1 MTIIHGMSNADY
13 HAHHAIGS
21 SGLKLFSRSPAH
33 YYAAYLDPNR
43 PQRQPTAAMKL
54 GTATHCAIL
63 EPERFNAEYDAMPE
77 GLDRRTKEGKQAY
90 ADLLAS
96 GAEILASD
104 DMALVMNMARAF
116 RDNATSRALFERKH
130 VVEQSI
136 FAEVNGVAC
145 KCRPDFMTADGMMVM
160 VMDVKTTSDASPE
173 AFGKSAWSL
182 GYHIQAAFYRRVIQS
197 ATGITPDFIF
207 GCVES
212 DRPYLTAYY
221 TVPQYLLDYA
231 DGVIDALLERYA
243 ECLRSG
249 IWHGYIAEI
258 EPQELSV
265 PGYAQRIIEQDG
277 IEDWEISHV

>member
-1 MTIIHGMSNADY
+1 MTNEDY
-13 HAHHAIGS
+13 HADTSAIS
-21 SGLKLFSRSPAH
+21 ASGLKLFARSPAH

-43 PQRQPTAAMKL
+43 IERSPTPAMRV

-63 EPERFNAEYDAMPE
+63 EPERFSAEYIALPE

-90 ADLLAS
+90 ADLLS
-96 GAEILASD
+96 TGAELLTSD
-104 DMALVMNMARAF
+104 DMSLVVNMACAF
-116 RDNATSRALFERKH
+116 RDNATSRALFDRKH

-145 KCRPDFMTADGMMVM
+145 KCRPDFMTADGLM

-173 AFGKSAWSL
+173 SFGKSAWSI

-212 DRPYLTAYY
+212 DSPYLTAYY

-231 DGVIDALLERYA
+231 DGVIDALLEQYA

-277 IEDWEISHV
+277 IDDWEIIHV

>member
-1 MTIIHGMSNADY
+1 MNNKQY
-13 HAHHAIGS
+13 HADTSAIS
-21 SGLKLFSRSPAH
+21 ASGLKLFARSPAH

-43 PQRQPTAAMKL
+43 IERSPTPAMRV

-63 EPERFNAEYDAMPE
+63 EPERFSAEYIALPE

-90 ADLLAS
+90 ADLLAT
-96 GAEILASD
+96 GAELLTSD
-104 DMALVMNMARAF
+104 DMSLVVNMACAF
-116 RDNATSRALFERKH
+116 RDNATSRALFDRKH

-145 KCRPDFMTADGMMVM
+145 KCRPDFMTADGLM

-173 AFGKSAWSL
+173 SFGKSAWSL

-197 ATGITPDFIF
+197 ATGITPEFIF

-231 DGVIDALLERYA
+231 DGVIDALLEQYA

>member
-1 MTIIHGMSNADY
+1 MNNKQY
-13 HAHHAIGS
+13 HADTSAIS
-21 SGLKLFSRSPAH
+21 ASGLKLFARSPAH

-43 PQRQPTAAMKL
+43 IERSPTPAMRV

-63 EPERFNAEYDAMPE
+63 EPERFSAEYIALPE

-90 ADLLAS
+90 ADLLAT
-96 GAEILASD
+96 GAELLTSD
-104 DMALVMNMARAF
+104 DMSLVVNMACAF
-116 RDNATSRALFERKH
+116 RDNATSRALFDRKH

-145 KCRPDFMTADGMMVM
+145 KCRPDFMTADGLM

-173 AFGKSAWSL
+173 SFGKSAWSL

-231 DGVIDALLERYA
+231 DGVIDALLEQYA

>member
-1 MTIIHGMSNADY
+1 MNTKDY
-13 HAHHAIGS
+13 HADTSAIS
-21 SGLKLFSRSPAH
+21 ASGLKLFARSPAH

-43 PQRQPTAAMKL
+43 EERKPTAAMKL

-63 EPERFNAEYDAMPE
+63 EPDRFNAEYAVMPE
-77 GLDRRTKEGKQAY
+77 GLDRRTTVGKQAY

-96 GAEILASD
+96 GAEILSAD
-104 DMALVMNMARAF
+104 EMAQVMNMACAF
-116 RDNATSRALFERKH
+116 RNNATSRALFNRKH

-136 FAEVNGVAC
+136 FADVNGVAC
-145 KCRPDFMTADGMMVM
+145 KCRPDFMTTDGLM

-182 GYHIQAAFYRRVIQS
+182 GYHVQAAFYRRVIQS

-231 DGVIDALLERYA
+231 DGVIDALLEQYA

-258 EPQELSV
+258 EPQELPV
-265 PGYAQRIIEQDG
+265 PGYAQRVIEQDG

>member
-1 MTIIHGMSNADY
+1 MDSKQY
-13 HAHHAIGS
+13 HADTSAIS
-21 SGLKLFSRSPAH
+21 ASGLKLFARSPAH
-33 YYAAYLDPNR
+33 YYAAYLDQNR
-43 PQRQPTAAMKL
+43 VERSPTPAMRI

-63 EPERFNAEYDAMPE
+63 EPGRFSTEYVALPE
-77 GLDRRTKEGKQAY
+77 DLDRRTKEGKQIY
-90 ADLLAS
+90 ADLLAT
-96 GAEILASD
+96 GKELLTSD
-104 DMALVMNMARAF
+104 DMAMVMNMACAF
-116 RDNATSRALFERKH
+116 RDNTTSRALFDRKH
-130 VVEQSI
+130 SVEQSI
-136 FAEVNGVAC
+136 FAEVNGVSC
-145 KCRPDFMTADGMMVM
+145 KCRPDFMTADGLM

-243 ECLRSG
+243 ECLQTG
-249 IWHGYIAEI
+249 IWHGYIAEM

>member
-1 MTIIHGMSNADY
+1 VNNTEY
-13 HAHHAIGS
+13 HADTSAIS
-21 SGLKLFSRSPAH
+21 ASGLKLFMRSPAH

-43 PQRQPTAAMKL
+43 IERQPTPAMRL

-63 EPERFNAEYDAMPE
+63 EPERFSAEYIALPE

-90 ADLLAS
+90 ADLLAT
-96 GAEILASD
+96 GAELLTSD
-104 DMALVMNMARAF
+104 DMSLVVNMACAF
-116 RDNATSRALFERKH
+116 RDNATSRALFDRKH

-145 KCRPDFMTADGMMVM
+145 KCRPDFMTADGLM

-173 AFGKSAWSL
+173 SFGKSAWSL

-197 ATGITPDFIF
+197 ATGITPEFIF

-231 DGVIDALLERYA
+231 DGVIDALLEQYA

>member
-1 MTIIHGMSNADY
+1 MTNEDY
-13 HAHHAIGS
+13 HADTSAIS
-21 SGLKLFSRSPAH
+21 ASGLKLFMRSPAH
-33 YYAAYLDPNR
+33 YYATYLDPNR
-43 PQRQPTAAMKL
+43 IERSPTPAMRV

-63 EPERFNAEYDAMPE
+63 EPERFSAEYIALPE

-90 ADLLAS
+90 ADLLAT
-96 GAEILASD
+96 GAELLTSD
-104 DMALVMNMARAF
+104 DMSLVVNMACAF
-116 RDNATSRALFERKH
+116 RDNATSRALFDRKH

-145 KCRPDFMTADGMMVM
+145 KCRPDFMTADGLM

-173 AFGKSAWSL
+173 SFGKSAWSL

-231 DGVIDALLERYA
+231 DGVIDALLEQYA